1 MRIIRI
7 SENALLDKKEEDKQS
22 KTFEERLLYNK
33 KQLLLNRPEISL
45 IIDCKIKANEIIN
58 LMNDL
63 EIDIRL
69 RYVMKFFKGLY
80 QTTENFAEYD
90 YPVKD

>member
-1 MRIIRI
+1 MGLWTTIDHFREIIPIVVMRIIRI

-45 IIDCKIKANEIIN
+45 IIDCKIKAN
-58 LMNDL
+58 
-63 EIDIRL
+63 
-69 RYVMKFFKGLY
+69 
-80 QTTENFAEYD
+80 
-90 YPVKD
+90 